1 MLHCIIILKL
11 DSTKLFFQRF
21 KQVEITW
28 CQIWTAWWMCEHLPT
43 DVGNFLCGLISPMR
57 GHIILMKDYILLK
70 PTRSLSL
77 DCWAQLI
84 RKQRNVVVC
93 IQNNPRRYKIDKN
106 KSVAVPEDA
115 GHDLP
120 CWWLNFELFR
130 RRCYVLWAIAKTK
143 TPLRYTWTRQ
153 TVILEHCSKSVM
165 NFSTGNTFRHQKFHY
180 YSPFLLH
187 AYIVCWHFK

>member
-84 RKQRNVVVC
+84 RKQWSAVVC
-93 IQNNPRRYKIDKN
+93 IQSNPRRYKIDKN
-106 KSVAVPEDA
+106 KSDCP
-115 GHDLP
+115 
-120 CWWLNFELFR
+120 R
-130 RRCYVLWAIAKTK
+130 RRRTWSSLLMAELWTFSEEMLRAVGHRENENTTQIYVNETNSH
-143 TPLRYTWTRQ
+143 PWTLQ
-153 TVILEHCSKSVM
+153 QVSDEFQHWEHLPP
-165 NFSTGNTFRHQKFHY
+165 QE
-180 YSPFLLH
+180 
-187 AYIVCWHFK
+187 I